1 MKKQAVFFIALVIIL
16 LVFNH
21 YLKTHF
27 IQNQNMMNTET
38 LTNVEQVSS
47 QSLFEQ
53 SWEVIKSNFYDSKL
67 NEQDWNKWKKRY
79 KNKIKTDEDANVA
92 INTMLSSLDD
102 PYSRYL
108 SKKEYAEQNAN
119 IDSKVTGI
127 GVNIT
132 SISGKIIVAG
142 VIEKTPAAE
151 AGLQKDD
158 IITNVDGKD
167 IKGMN
172 VASVASIVRGPVGS
186 AVVLTISRG
195 NKKLTKKI
203 IRKEIKINTVK
214 SYVDKNDIG
223 YIKIMSFLGMSTA
236 KEFTDALINTKG
248 SKGLIIDLRGN
259 TGGLLPNA
267 IFIANMF
274 IDEGPLV
281 SIVGRNGFKRDIYA
295 QETDLIIDKP
305 MLVLVDGG
313 SASASEILSGALQDY
328 HRAKLLGTKTFGK
341 GMIQK
346 IIPMPNETGLDLTIA
361 KYLTPAGHDINKV
374 GIKPDIEVKFTYE
387 DALKRNDVQMNKAKL
402 IMNKMITDSN

>member
-1 MKKQAVFFIALVIIL
+1 MRKQAAIFIILVIVL
-16 LVFNH
+16 LIFNH
-21 YLKTHF
+21 FLRIHF
-27 IQNQNMMNTET
+27 VQDQNMTNTQMLINGEYIP
-38 LTNVEQVSS
+38 S

-53 SWEVIKSNFYDSKL
+53 SWGIIKSSFYDASL

-108 SKKEYAEQNAN
+108 SKKDYADQTAN
-119 IDSKVTGI
+119 IDSKISGI
-127 GVNIT
+127 GVNI
-132 SISGKIIVAG
+132 SSVSGKIIVVG
-142 VIEKTPAAE
+142 VIEKTPAAL

-158 IITNVDGKD
+158 IIVNVDGKD
-167 IKGMN
+167 VKGMN
-172 VASVASIVRGPVGS
+172 IASVASMVRGPEGS
-186 AVVLTISRG
+186 TVELTILRG
-195 NKKLTKKI
+195 KKKLVKKI
-203 IRKEIKINTVK
+203 VRKEIKIDTVK

-223 YIKIMSFLGMSTA
+223 YIKIMSFIGMSTA
-236 KEFTDALINTKG
+236 NEFTDALINTKN

-295 QETDLIIDKP
+295 QENDLTIDKP
-305 MLVLVDGG
+305 ILVLVDGG

-328 HRAKLLGTKTFGK
+328 HRAKLIGTKTFGK

-374 GIKPDIEVKFTYE
+374 GIKPDIEVKFTYN
-387 DALKRNDVQMNKAKL
+387 DALKRNDVQMNKAKS
-402 IMNKMITDSN
+402 IMTKMIANSN